1 MGESLLQMIRQTGI
15 FIVCAQMLLHFRPS
29 EVYGKYIRL
38 LMSMMVLALL
48 IGPIAQIFGKGTAEP
63 LENRVLFYNEALE
76 REMEEAEKTGAEA
89 RSLLEKMTLEE
100 VKSQLNKMQ
109 EAETPEDGR
118 ETPEDGRETSE
129 DSEDTPEEERLV
141 ERIEV
146 DLHD

>member
-38 LMSMMVLALL
+38 MMVLALL